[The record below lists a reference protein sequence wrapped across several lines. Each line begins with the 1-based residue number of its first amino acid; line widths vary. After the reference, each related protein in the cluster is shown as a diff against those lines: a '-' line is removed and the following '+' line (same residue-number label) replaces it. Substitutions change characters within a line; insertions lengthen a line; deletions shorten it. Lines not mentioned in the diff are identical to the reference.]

1 MHQYCRRTPACSL
14 LAALILAAAPCVLHA
29 QDEGAID
36 ASAHV
41 LQAEIALQGDDYLLA
56 ARKYRM
62 AAELSDS
69 VEIARQATR
78 IGYDLGFDKEALRSA
93 ERWLELDP
101 DSPYALRVV
110 AQLQLRLGEL
120 RSARRSYEKV
130 ISAGDGPADQRLAAL
145 LPDLS
150 AEDPQNADKL
160 MRMLAKPYKDS
171 ARVCYASAVLALQ
184 AGDTDYAGKQVARA
198 MELDT
203 EWLRPKL
210 LYARVLLLEGKAD
223 EAIDYTARIIG
234 DDPDPDADAR
244 MELALMYISVGR
256 DDDALSQVNQI
267 LLEQSGRVDALRLM
281 AIINFRQGNLDA
293 AWDDFEDVLASREY
307 TMDALYYLARIA
319 DIRGEPER
327 AIRLYSQVRSGP
339 NAVPAQRRV
348 SALIA
353 YQQDD
358 PEQALQRI
366 DEFADENPAYAV
378 DMVLA
383 RAQLLASLERYSA
396 ALEEYDRA
404 VEYRPDDE
412 STALGRAELLLRMDR
427 LDDAVDAYRD
437 AVKRWPDSALTLN
450 ALGYTLADRTEEY
463 REAERLIR
471 KALRIDPDSPA
482 IIDSLGWVLYKRGKF
497 EAALE
502 QLEIAY
508 SRFADHEVAA
518 HLVDVLVALDR
529 KDEALELLAAA
540 EEQNPDSE
548 LLDDVRQRRF
558 PETN

>member
-1 MHQYCRRTPACSL
+1 
-14 LAALILAAAPCVLHA
+14 
-29 QDEGAID
+29 
-36 ASAHV
+36 
-41 LQAEIALQGDDYLLA
+41 
-56 ARKYRM
+56 
-62 AAELSDS
+62 
-69 VEIARQATR
+69 
-78 IGYDLGFDKEALRSA
+78 
-93 ERWLELDP
+93 
-101 DSPYALRVV
+101 
-110 AQLQLRLGEL
+110 
-120 RSARRSYEKV
+120 
-130 ISAGDGPADQRLAAL
+130 
-145 LPDLS
+145 
-150 AEDPQNADKL
+150 
-160 MRMLAKPYKDS
+160 
-171 ARVCYASAVLALQ
+171 
-184 AGDTDYAGKQVARA
+184 
-198 MELDT
+198 
-203 EWLRPKL
+203 
-210 LYARVLLLEGKAD
+210 
-223 EAIDYTARIIG
+223 
-234 DDPDPDADAR
+234 
-244 MELALMYISVGR
+244 
-256 DDDALSQVNQI
+256 
-267 LLEQSGRVDALRLM
+267 
-281 AIINFRQGNLDA
+281 
-293 AWDDFEDVLASREY
+293 
-307 TMDALYYLARIA
+307 
-319 DIRGEPER
+319 
-327 AIRLYSQVRSGP
+327 
-339 NAVPAQRRV
+339 
-348 SALIA
+348 LIA